1 MRGALSQHTC
11 GRPVFYAFSLGI
23 GGANDERRSDNRR
36 SEGLG
41 QQGSESESRD
51 ETESEGQEGQS
62 TSYLVPMHASIALK
76 YQVD

>member
-23 GGANDERRSDNRR
+23 GEANDGRRSDK

-62 TSYLVPMHASIALK
+62 TSYLVPVHASIALK